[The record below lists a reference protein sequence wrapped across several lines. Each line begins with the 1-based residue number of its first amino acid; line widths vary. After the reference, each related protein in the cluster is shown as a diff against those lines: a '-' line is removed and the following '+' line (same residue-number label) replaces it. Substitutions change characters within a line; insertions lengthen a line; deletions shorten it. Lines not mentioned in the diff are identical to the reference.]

1 MAKIYDALRKAET
14 ERQRKTG
21 ATGAS
26 DAVER
31 LDWEPERDD
40 VVGGAGAAR
49 QVSERLAGRPASAPE
64 GGGEINKR
72 RIALLQPDSYVAEQ
86 FRALRGRIDAM
97 GSEENLRSIMVS
109 SAMPGE
115 GKTTAAVNLGI
126 VTGLSLNRRVLLMD
140 CDLRRPAIHRALGIQ
155 PAAGLAEVLD
165 GKAEAD
171 AAITRVEGA
180 NLDVLPVRGRPQNP
194 SELLGSPRMAELM
207 NSLGSRYDRII
218 LDTPAALGLPDAR
231 SVSDFCDGIV
241 LVVRA
246 GRTRQEDAETVLE
259 ILGRQRVLGVVLNGA
274 EIDQGR
280 YGYSA

>member
-21 ATGAS
+21 AAGTT
-26 DAVER
+26 DTVER

-40 VVGGAGAAR
+40 VGVPPGPAKRTSDRLTGQR
-49 QVSERLAGRPASAPE
+49 QPSSE
-64 GGGEINKR
+64 GGGDINRR
-72 RIALLQPDSYVAEQ
+72 RISLLQPNSYVAEQ
-86 FRALRGRIDAM
+86 FRALRGRIDAL
-97 GSEENLRSIMVS
+97 GSEGKLRSIMVS

-126 VTGLSLNRRVLLMD
+126 VTGLSLDRRVLLVD
-140 CDLRRPAIHRALGIQ
+140 CDLRRPAIHRAFGIQ
-155 PAAGLAEVLD
+155 PATGLAEVLD
-165 GKAEAD
+165 GKADPEQ
-171 AAITRVEGA
+171 AIVRVEGA

-194 SELLGSPRMAELM
+194 SELLGSPRMVEMMKNLET
-207 NSLGSRYDRII
+207 RYDRIF

-231 SVSDFCDGIV
+231 SVSEICDGVV

-259 ILGRQRVLGVVLNGA
+259 VLGRQRVLGIVLNGA
-274 EIDQGR
+274 EIDQAR
-280 YGYSA
+280 YGYSG

>member
-21 ATGAS
+21 APGAS
-26 DAVER
+26 QGAER
-31 LDWEPERDD
+31 LAWEPETSD
-40 VVGGAGAAR
+40 A
-49 QVSERLAGRPASAPE
+49 ASAPGPVKQAAQRLKGRSAKGSE

-97 GSEENLRSIMVS
+97 DNEGTLRSVMVG

-126 VTGLSLNRRVLLMD
+126 VTGLSLNRRVLLVD
-140 CDLRRPAIHRALGIQ
+140 CDLRRPAIHRSLGIQ
-155 PAAGLAEVLD
+155 PTAGLAEVLD
-165 GKAEAD
+165 GKADPDE
-171 AAITRVEGA
+171 AITRVEGV

-194 SELLGSPRMAELM
+194 SELLGSPGMSDLM
-207 NSLGSRYDRII
+207 KDLSTRYDRIF

-231 SVSDFCDGIV
+231 SVSQFCDGIV

-246 GRTRQEDAETVLE
+246 GKTRQEDAETVLE
-259 ILGRQRVLGVVLNGA
+259 ILGRQRVLGIVLNGA
-274 EIDQGR
+274 DIDQGR
-280 YGYSA
+280 YGYSG

>member
-21 ATGAS
+21 APGAS
-26 DAVER
+26 EGVER
-31 LDWEPERDD
+31 LDWEPERNDASES
-40 VVGGAGAAR
+40 AGPVKQAAD
-49 QVSERLAGRPASAPE
+49 RLKGRAAASSD

-86 FRALRGRIDAM
+86 FRALRGRIDAI
-97 GSEENLRSIMVS
+97 GGEGEVRSVMVS

-126 VTGLSLNRRVLLMD
+126 VTGLSLNRRVLLVD
-140 CDLRRPAIHRALGIQ
+140 CDLRRPAIHRSLGIQ
-155 PAAGLAEVLD
+155 PVAGLAEVLD
-165 GKAEAD
+165 GKAEPEE
-171 AAITRVEGA
+171 AITRVEGA
-180 NLDVLPVRGRPQNP
+180 KLDVLPVRGRPQNP
-194 SELLGSPRMAELM
+194 SELLGSPQMSELM
-207 NSLGSRYDRII
+207 KNLSTRYDRIV

-231 SVSDFCDGIV
+231 SVSEFCDGIV

-259 ILGRQRVLGVVLNGA
+259 ILGRQRVLGIVLNGA
-274 EIDQGR
+274 DIDQGR
-280 YGYSA
+280 YGYSV